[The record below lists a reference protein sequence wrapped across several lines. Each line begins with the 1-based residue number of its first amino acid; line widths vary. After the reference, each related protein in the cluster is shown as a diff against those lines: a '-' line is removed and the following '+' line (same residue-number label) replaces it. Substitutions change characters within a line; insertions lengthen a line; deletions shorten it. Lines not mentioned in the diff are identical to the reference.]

1 MLGNGPFG
9 SQPISALGRRTP
21 QDVRRV
27 IVRRLREHR
36 IARQWTQREMARR
49 AGIKFETFRA
59 FERTGQISLNRF
71 LRILDV
77 LGLLEQIEFVPPSS
91 ARTIDE
97 VVTPRAKPL
106 RQRARRSKPTP
117 STEI

>member
-1 MLGNGPFG
+1 MLSDGHF
-9 SQPISALGRRTP
+9 SSRPISALGRRTP
-21 QDVRRV
+21 QDVRRE
-27 IVRRLREHR
+27 IVRRLRDHR

-59 FERTGQISLNRF
+59 FERTGQVSLNRF

-77 LGLLEQIEFVPPSS
+77 LGLLDEIEIASPSG

-97 VVTPRAKPL
+97 VITPRAKPL
-106 RQRARRSKPTP
+106 RQRARRSKRTPT
-117 STEI
+117 TEI

>member
-1 MLGNGPFG
+1 
-9 SQPISALGRRTP
+9 
-21 QDVRRV
+21 
-27 IVRRLREHR
+27 
-36 IARQWTQREMARR
+36 
-49 AGIKFETFRA
+49 
-59 FERTGQISLNRF
+59 

>member
-1 MLGNGPFG
+1 MLGNRPFG
-9 SQPISALGRRTP
+9 SQPISALDRRTP
-21 QDVRRV
+21 QNVRRV

-36 IARQWTQREMARR
+36 IARQWTQREMAQR

-77 LGLLEQIEFVPPSS
+77 LGLLDQIEFESPNST
-91 ARTIDE
+91 RTIDE
-97 VVTPRAKPL
+97 VVTPRAKPP
-106 RQRARRSKPTP
+106 RQRARRPKPMP
-117 STEI
+117 ITER

>member
-1 MLGNGPFG
+1 MLDHGNFDY
-9 SQPISALGRRTP
+9 QRISALGRRTP
-21 QDVRRV
+21 QDVQRV

-59 FERTGQISLNRF
+59 FERTGQISLTRF
-71 LRILDV
+71 LRTLDV
-77 LGLLEQIEFVPPSS
+77 LGLLDQIEFASPSR

-97 VVTPRAKPL
+97 VVTPRANPL
-106 RQRARRSKPTP
+106 RQRVRRPKSTP
-117 STEI
+117 VTGL